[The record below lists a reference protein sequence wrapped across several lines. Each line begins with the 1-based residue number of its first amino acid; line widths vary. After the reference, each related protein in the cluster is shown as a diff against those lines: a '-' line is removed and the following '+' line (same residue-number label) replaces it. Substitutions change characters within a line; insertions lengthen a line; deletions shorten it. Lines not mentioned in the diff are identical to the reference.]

1 MQNQNQ
7 IEPTSLTIPQIRL
20 LKAID
25 DFFNSDDVESVIKH
39 LNSITTDAISLK
51 DSNGDYWHAIPEI
64 VEKVTKT
71 ADVVNFLAE
80 LAVLAKIGV
89 TGLSNQRNIKSI

>member
-20 LKAID
+20 LKAVER
-25 DFFNSDDVESVIKH
+25 FFSSEDVESVVKH
-39 LNSITTDAISLK
+39 LNIVTIDAISLK
-51 DSNGDYWHAIPEI
+51 DADGDYWHAIPEI

-71 ADVVNFLAE
+71 ASIINLLTE
-80 LAVLAKIGV
+80 LGVLSKDMER
-89 TGLSNQRNIKSI
+89 LSNQRNIKSI